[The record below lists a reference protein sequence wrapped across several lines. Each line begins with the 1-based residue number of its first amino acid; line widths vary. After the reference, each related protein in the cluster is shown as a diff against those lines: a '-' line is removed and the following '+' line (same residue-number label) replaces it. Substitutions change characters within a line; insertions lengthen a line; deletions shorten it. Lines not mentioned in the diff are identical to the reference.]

1 MRSYQ
6 VIYVDYAA
14 GPPYVPLLLVLHAVI
29 HYPHEFEVR
38 LRVLGLRARY
48 GVENAHLHLM
58 NVAGVLRLLLGVI
71 GDPISVQQAWRGEEL
86 GGVEPTREDGA
97 VRLMLEPQVCR
108 APIDGH
114 QDRASLPLWGF
125 LSRGK
130 CRTFN

>member
-1 MRSYQ
+1 MRNYQ
-6 VIYVDYAA
+6 VIYADYAA
-14 GPPYVPLLLVLHAVI
+14 GPPYVPLLLILHAVI
-29 HYPHEFEVR
+29 HYPHEFEVGLSV
-38 LRVLGLRARY
+38 LRLRARY

-71 GDPISVQQAWRGEEL
+71 GDPICIQQAWRGKEL

>member
-1 MRSYQ
+1 MRGFQ
-6 VIYVDYAA
+6 IIYVDYAA
-14 GPPYVPLLLVLHAVI
+14 GPPYVPLLLILHAVI

-38 LRVLGLRARY
+38 LSVLRLRARN

-86 GGVEPTREDGA
+86 AGVKPTREDGA

-108 APIDGH
+108 APMDGH
-114 QDRASLPLWGF
+114 QDRATLTLWGF

-130 CRTFN
+130 RRTFN